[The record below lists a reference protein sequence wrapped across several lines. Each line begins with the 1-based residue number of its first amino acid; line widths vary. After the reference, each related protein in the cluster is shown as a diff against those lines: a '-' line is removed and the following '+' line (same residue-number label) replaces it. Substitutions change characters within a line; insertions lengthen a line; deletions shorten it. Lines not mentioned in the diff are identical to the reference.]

1 MKKIFLLNT
10 LLVVAVIFGSCG
22 KCCKKDG
29 DKAQCSTTA
38 DTTACSKSANVK
50 DTTVVGT
57 YFGTLPCADCSGI
70 ETTVTFNADDSY
82 SKVSKYLDTETKEFK
97 EEGKY
102 HFCCKRKIATLVSS
116 KNDTTLFAVEG
127 NQIVLLGADG
137 KKTEGDLSEHYIL
150 KKK

>member
-29 DKAQCSTTA
+29 DKA
-38 DTTACSKSANVK
+38 
-50 DTTVVGT
+50 
-57 YFGTLPCADCSGI
+57 DCSGI
-70 ETTVTFNADDSY
+70 ETTITLNADDSY
-82 SKVSKYLDTETKEFK
+82 SETSKYLNADSTEVK
-97 EEGKY
+97 EEGTY
-102 HFCCKRKIATLVSS
+102 HFCSKRNVATLVSS
-116 KNDTTLFAVEG
+116 KNDTTRFAFEG

-137 KKTEGDLSEHYIL
+137 KKAEGELAEHYIL